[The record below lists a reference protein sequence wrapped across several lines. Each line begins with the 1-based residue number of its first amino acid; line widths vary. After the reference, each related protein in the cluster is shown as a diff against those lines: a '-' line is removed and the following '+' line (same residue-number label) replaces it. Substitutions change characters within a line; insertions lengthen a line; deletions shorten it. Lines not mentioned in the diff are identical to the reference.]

1 MRLRPDGELLLNT
14 TTDAGDYKLQVSGNA
29 YVTGTTVLAATSGN
43 VGVGTA
49 SPAYKLDVSGT
60 FRSSHAGGILRYE
73 PETISGSLTSH
84 FNLRAYTTY
93 NNQLSFTEIGVAD
106 RWSVGTR
113 TGDDKLYFSQGATV
127 GGSVR
132 MMLNTSAELLLNTT
146 TDAGDYKLQV
156 SGNAYVTGTTVLAAT
171 TGRVGI
177 ATTTPGANSVLDVN
191 GNLFIRDT
199 ARINFRNSQTN
210 LGSYTIGY
218 SSTSPRFPIRLVL
231 SEDPTNQ
238 RYFEVGHYTGDNIA
252 NTWNPQILM
261 NAWNGSMSLGSGTAP
276 VASAQLEVTST
287 TKGFLP
293 PRMTTTQR
301 DAISSP
307 AAGLVIYNT
316 TTSKLQVYTTSWTDL
331 H

>member
-1 MRLRPDGELLLNT
+1 VPKF
-14 TTDAGDYKLQVSGNA
+14 TDTRTVGNSQIFDNGTN
-29 YVTGTTVLAATSGN
+29 VGIGTT
-43 VGVGTA
+43 
-49 SPAYKLDVSGT
+49 SPSYKLDISGSY
-60 FRSSHAGGILRYE
+60 RSSHAGGILRYE
-73 PETISGSLTSH
+73 PETISGNLTSH

-106 RWSVGTR
+106 RWSMGTR

-156 SGNAYVTGTTVLAAT
+156 SGNTYVTGTTVLAAT
-171 TGRVGI
+171 SGEALVGSTIDAGNYKLQVTGSAYITDSIVMGRVIQMFALAANDFEAGRI
-177 ATTTPGANSVLDVN
+177 RFGENQWQGGYMHYDGSTNNLYIGTHNAADRVTANDLNHLWLPRGTGQLGVGGAPD
-191 GNLFIRDT
+191 
-199 ARINFRNSQTN
+199 
-210 LGSYTIGY
+210 
-218 SSTSPRFPIRLVL
+218 
-231 SEDPTNQ
+231 
-238 RYFEVGHYTGDNIA
+238 
-252 NTWNPQILM
+252 
-261 NAWNGSMSLGSGTAP
+261 
-276 VASAQLEVTST
+276 ASAQLDVTST
-287 TKGFLP
+287 TRGFLP